1 MAVLPSSSR
10 RLRPLVAGIAVAAL
24 AAGSVYALS
33 KADPG
38 VSYEQSVAAQSKA
51 IFGFGHPLD

>member
-38 VSYEQSVAAQSKA
+38 AGYEHSLSAQSNVL
-51 IFGFGHPLD
+51 FGRAS

>member
-1 MAVLPSSSR
+1 MAALPSSSR

-38 VSYEQSVAAQSKA
+38 AT
-51 IFGFGHPLD
+51 